1 METNCVSCK
10 IITANENVS
19 VKKTQQNTLMLSS
32 NCAICSKKYSTFI
45 KNKEFYN
52 FNYI

>member
-10 IITANENVS
+10 KITAYENMS
-19 VKKTQQNTLMLSS
+19 VKKSQQNTLMLSS
-32 NCAICSKKYSTFI
+32 KCAICSKKYSIFI
-45 KNKEFYN
+45 KNKELHN